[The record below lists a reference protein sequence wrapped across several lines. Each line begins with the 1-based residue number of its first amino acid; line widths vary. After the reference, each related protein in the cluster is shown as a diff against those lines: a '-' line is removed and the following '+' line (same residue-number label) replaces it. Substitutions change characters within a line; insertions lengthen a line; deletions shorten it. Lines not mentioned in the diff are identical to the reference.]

1 MNGQGETYA
10 NGQIKQILKDEVMT
24 WFFKNGRIKA
34 QGPYIDGKMEGQWTF
49 YRETGELWQQGEL
62 RHDLKHG
69 EWIRYDRDGSI
80 EYRESFRDGKQIKK

>member
-34 QGPYIDGKMEGQWTF
+34 QGPYIDGKMEGKWTF

-62 RHDLKHG
+62 RQDLKHG
-69 EWIRYDRDGSI
+69 EWIRYDRDGKI
-80 EYRESFRDGKQIKK
+80 EYRENFRDGKQIKK